1 MFFTAVATI
10 VSAVAV
16 ASATEDS
23 CLALCNKVDGCKT
36 AKYGSYCKAWKEPA
50 VCFGLVRR
58 DDGSY
63 CFQPTD
69 KDCSGASVSCDA
81 GVIPTTVAPATTTIT
96 TAAPVT
102 TTTSTTSKSAIATT
116 TTAKPVTTSSTTQI
130 PITTTTT
137 ATTSPTTVKSTT
149 NTQAPTTT
157 PTTTTTT
164 AKPTTTTQSPTTTT
178 TTTTTTATPSTTT
191 STTTTTTTTT
201 KSTTTTQAPTT
212 TTTTTT
218 PVFGGHFC
226 GKVMGQSFDID
237 FTDGHATINV
247 AGMMKMHADY
257 KVNGSEMEFFNYD
270 ATLTKLMKMMHIDA
284 VKATIVDANDVHV
297 TIGSLIDTTVT
308 RC

>member
-1 MFFTAVATI
+1 MRFTTATI
-10 VSAVAV
+10 FAV
-16 ASATEDS
+16 ASASLVAATDDFCMS
-23 CLALCNKVDGCKT
+23 LCNDVEGCKT
-36 AKYGSYCKAWKEPA
+36 AKYGSYCKSWKSPA
-50 VCFGLVRR
+50 TCFGLIKKS
-58 DDGSY
+58 DGSI

-69 KDCSGASVSCDA
+69 KECVGEAVTCSDVT
-81 GVIPTTVAPATTTIT
+81 PTSPVGTTTTEAPATTTE
-96 TAAPVT
+96 APAT
-102 TTTSTTSKSAIATT
+102 TTEAPATTTEAPATTTEAPATTTEAPATTTEAPATTTEVPATT
-116 TTAKPVTTSSTTQI
+116 TTTEAPA
-130 PITTTTT
+130 TTTTT
-137 ATTSPTTVKSTT
+137 A
-149 NTQAPTTT
+149 A

-164 AKPTTTTQSPTTTT
+164 EAPTTTT
-178 TTTTTTATPSTTT
+178 TTQAPTT
-191 STTTTTTTTT
+191 
-201 KSTTTTQAPTT
+201 TTTTQAPTT